1 MDTSAQAPLQELLIL
16 VKNIDKNFSQF
27 KEDMKNQMK
36 DIFERLDAIEQDKSL
51 STIKVRN
58 NEQVNNVLDGKLK

>member
-51 STIKVRN
+51 SNIKVRN